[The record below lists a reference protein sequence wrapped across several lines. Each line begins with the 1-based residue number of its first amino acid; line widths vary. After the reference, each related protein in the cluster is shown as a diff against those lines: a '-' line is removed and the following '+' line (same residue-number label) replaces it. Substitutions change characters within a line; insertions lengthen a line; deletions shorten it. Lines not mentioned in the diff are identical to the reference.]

1 MRQQSYFHGSTFSPA
16 DDGARLTRQL
26 DLVRRCL
33 SDGDYWTLTALASVT
48 GGSEA
53 GVSARIR
60 DLRRPEHGGYVISKE
75 RVSGGLWRYQM
86 TGRQVIQ

>member
-1 MRQQSYFHGSTFSPA
+1 MTLHSSFHGATFSPA

-33 SDGDYWTLTALASVT
+33 SDGDFWTLTALASVT

-60 DLRRPEHGGYVISKE
+60 DLRCGEKVVAL
-75 RVSGGLWRYQM
+75 RVNQ
-86 TGRQVIQ
+86 